1 MTFVLSKYRIS
12 SSAVN
17 HLFMNEK
24 TWFGNSRTWFISGSV
39 IIILVSSAKRTD
51 VETTLIVGDGC

>member
-39 IIILVSSAKRTD
+39 IIILVSPTNKTG
-51 VETTLIVGDGC
+51 VETVNIAYLF